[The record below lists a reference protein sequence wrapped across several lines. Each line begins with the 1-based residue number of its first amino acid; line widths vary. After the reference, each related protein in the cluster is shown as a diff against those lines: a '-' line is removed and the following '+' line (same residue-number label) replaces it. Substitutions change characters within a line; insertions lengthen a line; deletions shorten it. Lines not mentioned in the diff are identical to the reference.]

1 MKREL
6 ERELMRKYKSG
17 FTLIELLVVIAIIGV
32 LTAILLP
39 AVQAAREAARRMSC
53 TSNLRQLGIA
63 THNYATVFKQ
73 FPPGAIFDPTDPTS
87 SWSVQA
93 RLLPF
98 FEMGNVFGII
108 DFNQGYQ
115 ASPSVA
121 PMRMSMLQCPSE
133 ARSEVRR
140 NDAGTAIHYP
150 LNYGMNMGVW
160 FVYDPNRN
168 RGGQGVFFPNSRTRF
183 ASVLDGLSNTIFASE
198 VKAFTPYFRDSAL
211 DMPDRPGSFDD
222 LCGIGSFK
230 PTTGHTE
237 WVDARV
243 HQTGFT
249 SCFPPNFRSSCAV
262 DGQSFDADWTSY
274 REGKL
279 PAAPDANLTYAAVTS
294 RSYHPNIVN
303 SLMGDG
309 SVQAISDEINLEVWQ
324 GLTTRSGG
332 EIVRVPE

>member
-1 MKREL
+1 
-6 ERELMRKYKSG
+6 MRKSKTG
-17 FTLIELLVVIAIIGV
+17 FTLIELLVVIAIIGI
-32 LTAILLP
+32 LIAILLP

-53 TSNLRQLGIA
+53 TSNLRQIGIA
-63 THNYATVFKQ
+63 THNYATVFNQ
-73 FPPGAIFDPTDPTS
+73 LPPGAIFDPQAPTS

-98 FEMGNVFGII
+98 YEMGNVFDSI
-108 DFNQGYQ
+108 DFDQGYQ

-121 PMRMSMLQCPSE
+121 PMRISLLQCPSE
-133 ARSEVRR
+133 ARGEVRR
-140 NDAGTAIHYP
+140 NDVGNAIHYP

-168 RGGQGVFFPNSRTRF
+168 MGGAGVFFPNSRTRF
-183 ASVLDGLSNTIFASE
+183 ASVRDGLSNTIFASE
-198 VKAFTPYFRDSAL
+198 IKAFTPYFRDSAL
-211 DMPDRPGSFDD
+211 DMPDGPDSFDE
-222 LCGIGSFK
+222 LWGKGSFK

-249 SCFPPNFRSSCAV
+249 GYFPPNFETICEV
-262 DGQSFDADWTSY
+262 DGQLYDADWTSY

-279 PAAPDANLTYAAVTS
+279 PAAPNAHSTYAAVTS

-309 SVQAISDEINLEVWQ
+309 SVQAISEEINIELWR

-332 EIVRVPE
+332 EVVSLPE